1 MCPGEL
7 PMKKHV
13 IVSSAKTNFATGDQN
28 SGPEWASR
36 PWLTLK
42 VTVTST
48 DTGSEGKT
56 NHLGFPRG
64 YQCPPRT
71 RASSS
76 GGQVV
81 LQASS
86 VHSSTPCPTCHG
98 SLLLWTLV
106 GLSGAP
112 LSDAGSNAV
121 CTRSPG
127 GMNVLSCAP
136 RSAEQSGKTY
146 SVLTYLGLTG
156 ISRKHLFQSY
166 LLSISLGAL

>member
-1 MCPGEL
+1 MCPSEL

-13 IVSSAKTNFATGDQN
+13 MVPSAKTNLATGDQN
-28 SGPEWASR
+28 SEPEQASR

-42 VTVTST
+42 VSVTSI

-71 RASSS
+71 GASSC

-86 VHSSTPCPTCHG
+86 THSSTYCPTPHG
-98 SLLLWTLV
+98 SLLLWILV
-106 GLSGAP
+106 GLSGTP

-127 GMNVLSCAP
+127 GRNVLSCVP
-136 RSAEQSGKTY
+136 RSAEPSGKTY

-156 ISRKHLFQSY
+156 ISRRHLLQSY
-166 LLSISLGAL
+166 LLSISLDAL